1 MLSGY
6 KKNVWLTYMPPKKK
20 NVLYNSEPESESE
33 DEIVESPK
41 LTEMKEA
48 VVNLPKS
55 ESLGEVPKLTNDVA
69 LLADSEF
76 LECKGRT
83 KKRNRGRPTIPDVE
97 PVVKKETQPM
107 QCPHCKKVYSRL
119 FNLNRHLEDNRC
131 VVKRD
136 MDKAEANRL
145 NELALKA
152 LSDKKKAKLTITN
165 KDVKDSEEL
174 PPPVPTK
181 VKKPRVKKVK
191 EPVEQEQQPQPV
203 APAVPAPQQFT
214 LAPSGPK
221 GIRFNFR

>member
-1 MLSGY
+1 
-6 KKNVWLTYMPPKKK
+6 MPPKKK
-20 NVLYNSEPESESE
+20 TVLYNSGSESESE
-33 DEIVESPK
+33 DEMPK
-41 LTEMKEA
+41 CELNETKMDA
-48 VVNLPKS
+48 VNLPKS
-55 ESLGEVPKLTNDVA
+55 EPLAISNELTNEIPS
-69 LLADSEF
+69 LNLADSEF

-136 MDKAEANRL
+136 LDKAEANRL
-145 NELALKA
+145 MVASQELALKA
-152 LSDKKKAKLTITN
+152 LSEKKKEKLTITH
-165 KDVKDSEEL
+165 KDETEL

-191 EPVEQEQQPQPV
+191 EPVVASQEHEPSPV
-203 APAVPAPQQFT
+203 PAIPAPQQFT
-214 LAPSGPK
+214 LPPSGAKPLV
-221 GIRFNFR
+221 RFNFR